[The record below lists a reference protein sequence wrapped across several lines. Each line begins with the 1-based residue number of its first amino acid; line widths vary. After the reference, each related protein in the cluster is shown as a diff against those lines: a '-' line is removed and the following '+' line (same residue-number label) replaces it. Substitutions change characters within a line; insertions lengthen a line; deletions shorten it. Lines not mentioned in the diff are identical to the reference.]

1 MTNRKIDEI
10 MSDIMPEMQN
20 NANQALANQA
30 QIEQF
35 KSLYYLFKGK
45 RDTAIKLFTDNKH
58 FRRRDIV
65 ELNESIYQ
73 KLRLLNL
80 VTDTNSVIVS
90 LSSKEIKSFGN
101 WDEFINHNWNISPTT
116 NYITIEWEF
125 NIIFPNQISEVPQTH
140 SLRVRI
146 GNGLR
151 PNEMLQV
158 IFQGGEETDLQ
169 EAQSQVVCKID
180 FVNAQLCSEL
190 QMIVSDWYNALP
202 SNTENHKLI
211 LFLLKYKNHIKSF
224 ISLLFLT
231 ASLIILNY
239 LVSYFYK
246 NNEILLN
253 SILTSFYKISTLS
266 VFVIFIA
273 ITFGK
278 KLSEKIM
285 NSSISKFSKNPMF
298 EFTKGDENKL
308 LETNK
313 KNKKFL
319 NKFFISIILAIASN
333 VIAYGIGKLIPTIAE
348 IIK

>member
-1 MTNRKIDEI
+1 
-10 MSDIMPEMQN
+10 MSEIMPEMQN

-35 KSLYYLFKGK
+35 KSLYYLFKAK
-45 RDTAIKLFTDNKH
+45 RDTDIKLFTDNKH

-73 KLRLLNL
+73 KLRLLNF

-101 WDEFINHNWNISPTT
+101 WNEFVNHNWNISPTT
-116 NYITIEWEF
+116 NYITIEWDF

-140 SLRVRI
+140 TLRVRI

-158 IFQGGEETDLQ
+158 IFQGGEETDLE

-190 QMIVSDWYNALP
+190 QMIVSNWYDALP

-211 LFLLKYKNHIKSF
+211 LFLLKYKNHIKSL

-239 LVSYFYK
+239 SVSYFYK

-253 SILTSFYKISTLS
+253 SILTSFYKIVTLS
-266 VFVIFIA
+266 VFVIYIA

-278 KLSEKIM
+278 ILSEKIM

-308 LETNK
+308 LEINK

-319 NKFFISIILAIASN
+319 NKFFISIILAIATN